1 MDTIS
6 KGYLGQLIVEK
17 AFIKNGYNLY
27 TPVLENGKVDL
38 IAEKNNKYWKLQIK
52 TIQVQHGKKNIPVR
66 KVSHNM
72 GQYKIKRYTSDDI
85 DLFIGVDLETED
97 IYVLPVAFSSQYASY
112 INVSKCNNYKNNFEQ
127 LEPKEVN

>member
-27 TPVLENGKVDL
+27 RPILENGKVDL
-38 IAEKNNKYWKLQIK
+38 IVEKNNKYWKLQIK
-52 TIQVQHGKKNIPVR
+52 TTQSRDGKKNIHVR

-85 DLFIGVDLETED
+85 DWFIGVDLETED
-97 IYVLPVAFSSQYASY
+97 VYILPVAFSSQYSSY

-127 LEPKEVN
+127 LKSKEAN

>member
-97 IYVLPVAFSSQYASY
+97 IYVLPVAFSSQYASN
-112 INVSKCNNYKNNFEQ
+112 INVSKCNIYKNNFEQ
-127 LEPKEVN
+127 LDPKEAN